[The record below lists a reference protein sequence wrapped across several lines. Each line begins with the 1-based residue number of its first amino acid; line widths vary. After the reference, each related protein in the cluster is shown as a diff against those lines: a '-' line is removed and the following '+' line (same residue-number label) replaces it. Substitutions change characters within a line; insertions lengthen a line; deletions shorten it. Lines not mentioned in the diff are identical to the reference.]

1 MKRKPIPLSQ
11 IVNLLDN
18 FFQIKQLAQDPAM
31 SHFVPMVYKQ
41 AQINWEKI
49 FEPDFQKRFN
59 GLMIRGA
66 DNVEKIFTA
75 SFPHKEVIQ
84 KFLSRSKSGDL
95 LFVHHPIPLECGD
108 PKGNLGKGFLPI
120 KSNLI
125 QKIIRKNL
133 SVYSCH
139 APLDYHKKISTNRAI
154 AKALQATIE
163 SEFLQYGNGYAGL
176 IVTVRPISTMSLIK
190 KLKMIFDIPY
200 VDFVGKNLK
209 KITKVGIVAGGGDEV
224 EYMQTVCEKGAQAYI
239 TGEIFSHY
247 DNEWGRQNTL
257 KIQKYS
263 EAVGMSMIG
272 VSHGASEYLVM
283 KTQIPEWLRKKFTIS
298 IIPISQSVW
307 WM

>member
-1 MKRKPIPLSQ
+1 
-11 IVNLLDN
+11 
-18 FFQIKQLAQDPAM
+18 
-31 SHFVPMVYKQ
+31 
-41 AQINWEKI
+41 
-49 FEPDFQKRFN
+49 
-59 GLMIRGA
+59 
-66 DNVEKIFTA
+66 
-75 SFPHKEVIQ
+75 
-84 KFLSRSKSGDL
+84 
-95 LFVHHPIPLECGD
+95 
-108 PKGNLGKGFLPI
+108 
-120 KSNLI
+120 
-125 QKIIRKNL
+125 
-133 SVYSCH
+133 
-139 APLDYHKKISTNRAI
+139 
-154 AKALQATIE
+154 
-163 SEFLQYGNGYAGL
+163 
-176 IVTVRPISTMSLIK
+176 MSLIK